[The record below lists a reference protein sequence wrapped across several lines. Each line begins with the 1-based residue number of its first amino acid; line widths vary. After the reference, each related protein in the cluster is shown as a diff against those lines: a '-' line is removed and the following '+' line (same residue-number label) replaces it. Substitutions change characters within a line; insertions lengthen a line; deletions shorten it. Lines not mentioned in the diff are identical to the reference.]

1 MGLTLKIFTN
11 YEYKR
16 HFLRTITP
24 HNLYNNHNLQLYRIQ
39 DYLKDI
45 LIPVIPYRTTFN
57 FLLFVTQ
64 GFVQQQVDHAV
75 YQIEAGQCLTV
86 NQGTITAT
94 VAISGDVEGYLAVYE
109 DEVITNFLVSH
120 GKISQFNYAP
130 FISLANYDV
139 QALLGSF
146 ILLEEEL
153 KHNQHRTPVYLHLFF
168 SILSRIAYN
177 SLEEPGWLSRDLE
190 VLFKFKELV
199 KMNHIQHKS
208 VLFYANELAISENY
222 LNKCIKRST
231 GKSTKQW
238 INEVSIQYSQILLRD
253 PNRDVAQIAYELNFQ
268 SPSYFARLFKKVTG
282 QSPTEFRMKGLR

>member
-64 GFVQQQVDHAV
+64 GFIQQQIDHSV

-94 VAISGDVEGYLAVYE
+94 VAISPDVEGYLAV
-109 DEVITNFLVSH
+109 
-120 GKISQFNYAP
+120 
-130 FISLANYDV
+130 
-139 QALLGSF
+139 
-146 ILLEEEL
+146 
-153 KHNQHRTPVYLHLFF
+153 
-168 SILSRIAYN
+168 
-177 SLEEPGWLSRDLE
+177 
-190 VLFKFKELV
+190 
-199 KMNHIQHKS
+199 
-208 VLFYANELAISENY
+208 
-222 LNKCIKRST
+222 
-231 GKSTKQW
+231 
-238 INEVSIQYSQILLRD
+238 
-253 PNRDVAQIAYELNFQ
+253 
-268 SPSYFARLFKKVTG
+268 
-282 QSPTEFRMKGLR
+282 